1 MELHGGEFRP
11 DIGLVDPSGHSP
23 GGAEGDEQQGGHLPD
38 ADQILHGSNA
48 SHSHG
53 NGGSSHL
60 LEHGGAGSHH
70 PSLIALEDEVV
81 YGHPQGSRCGR
92 IYKKSNWVVEEMLIL
107 QAAKREDLHRHE
119 ARGAKGTQ
127 NPAQERWSWI
137 EDYCWASGAHR
148 SAQQCHDKWEV
159 ISTAYKKV
167 YNNEKYVCN
176 GQKSYWTMTPEER
189 KRNKLP
195 PNFQKEIFN
204 ALLEWCNTKSKN
216 SDSGELVVDTSGP
229 LGPSPGVKAE
239 MVDSEDESGEETSGP
254 NQTGKKRKWNKMDEG
269 LATILVRNNK
279 NVVEALLESEDR
291 KDKRH
296 REDIEME
303 RVKLELEKE
312 KFRGAMKLGSGY
324 IDALVNIGDGLKQL
338 SAALCS
344 NMHT

>member
-1 MELHGGEFRP
+1 MDLHSGEYRP
-11 DIGLVDPSGHSP
+11 DISLVDPNHSP
-23 GGAEGDEQQGGHLPD
+23 NEGEEAHLSDP
-38 ADQILHGSNA
+38 DQILHGSNG
-48 SHSHG
+48 SHANG
-53 NGGSSHL
+53 NSHL
-60 LEHGGAGSHH
+60 LDGSNHH
-70 PSLIALEDEVV
+70 PLIALDDEVV

-119 ARGAKGTQ
+119 RGVKGSQ

-176 GQKSYWTMTPEER
+176 GQKSYWNMSPEER

-204 ALLEWCNTKSKN
+204 ALLEWCNTKTKN

-229 LGPSPGVKAE
+229 LGPSAGVKAE
-239 MVDSEDESGEETSGP
+239 LVDSEDESGEETSGP
-254 NQTGKKRKWNKMDEG
+254 NQSGKKRKWAKMNEG

-279 NVVEALLESEDR
+279 NVVDAMLESEDR

-303 RVKLELEKE
+303 KVKLELEKE

-338 SAALCS
+338 SAALCANIHS
-344 NMHT
+344 